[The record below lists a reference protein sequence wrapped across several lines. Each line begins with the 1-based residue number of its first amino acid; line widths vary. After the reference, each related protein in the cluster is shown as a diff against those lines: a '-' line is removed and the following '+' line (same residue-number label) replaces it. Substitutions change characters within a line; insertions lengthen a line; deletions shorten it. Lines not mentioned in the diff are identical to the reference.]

1 MTLLAPDNR
10 RLQHRASTLRL
21 DPPALALLRA
31 LASGRA
37 AQHPVFGG
45 PVGQAAR
52 RLLIDQGALHPDG
65 TPTPSSRALLG
76 PVRCATVRVHARVSE
91 PVERD
96 RTIWI
101 TDQGA
106 TVATTHADGTLA
118 LRLEDPSDIGAGL
131 VSWLGIRPLPELE
144 GRAAWSAEPADPQVP
159 NAHTAWL
166 VERHGP
172 HPAATRWVGA
182 VDAGHDGW
190 RIARGSH
197 VDRDAHACFE
207 PVGVAAV
214 YVALSH
220 LVS

>member
-10 RLQHRASTLRL
+10 RLQHRGSTLRL
-21 DPPALALLRA
+21 DPPALALLRV
-31 LASGRA
+31 LVSGRE

-45 PVGQAAR
+45 PLGLAAR

-65 TPTPSSRALLG
+65 SPTSSSRALLG

-91 PVERD
+91 PVTRD

-106 TVATTHADGTLA
+106 TVATPHADGTLA
-118 LRLEDPSDIGAGL
+118 LRLEDPSDVGAGL
-131 VSWLGIRPLPELE
+131 VSWLGVRPLPERE
-144 GRAAWSAEPADPQVP
+144 GRAAWSGDPADPHVRD
-159 NAHTAWL
+159 AHTAWL
-166 VERHGP
+166 VERHVA
-172 HPAATRWVGA
+172 HPAAMRWVGA
-182 VDAGHDGW
+182 IDAGHDGW

-197 VDRDAHACFE
+197 VDRGVHASFE